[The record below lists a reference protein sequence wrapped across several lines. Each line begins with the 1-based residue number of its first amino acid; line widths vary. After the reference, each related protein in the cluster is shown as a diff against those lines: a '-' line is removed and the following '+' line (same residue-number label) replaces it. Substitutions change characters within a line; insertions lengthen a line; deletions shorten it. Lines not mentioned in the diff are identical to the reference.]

1 MLNVFN
7 METKEQL
14 IGNIK
19 EWIKMDTEINKLK
32 AELREKNIKKKQITE
47 NLMSVMK
54 TNNIDCF
61 DIHGG
66 ALIYKKSKLK
76 KPINQKTLLSC
87 LQQYYKE
94 NKQGAEDVAKYIM
107 DNREEQVKET
117 IRRKIE
123 K

>member
-1 MLNVFN
+1 
-7 METKEQL
+7 
-14 IGNIK
+14 
-19 EWIKMDTEINKLK
+19 
-32 AELREKNIKKKQITE
+32 
-47 NLMSVMK
+47 
-54 TNNIDCF
+54 
-61 DIHGG
+61 
-66 ALIYKKSKLK
+66 LK

-94 NKQGAEDVAKYIM
+94 NKQEAEDVAKYIM